1 VGEEVGIR
9 EQRIGSLSSYCMCRK
24 AMKNTEFVA
33 VNSGRIDHI
42 APEVKKH
49 F

>member
-24 AMKNTEFVA
+24 AIKNIEFVA
-33 VNSGRIDHI
+33 VNSGRIDHT
-42 APEVKKH
+42 APKVKKH